1 MKKQKTKYK
10 KKILNTNI
18 NNIKNNH
25 RPLKSKKKTGNGW
38 K

>member
-10 KKILNTNI
+10 KKILNTKI
-18 NNIKNNH
+18 NKIKNNH
-25 RPLKSKKKTGNGW
+25 RELKAKKKTGNGW